1 MPDWQALH
9 DEYIAGG
16 ISQRK
21 LAAKY
26 GIDYGRI
33 RDKSIRDG
41 WVKDRER
48 AMSKAQAKV
57 EQKIA
62 TTAADN
68 ATTAARI
75 KAKLLRKLEREI
87 DYLPDKIGTD
97 SSVTEQSGRA
107 WASSSR
113 AASSGVRRDSGTE
126 SGKRFSQAF
135 MVQILLSAR
144 FRRHDEGRSSGRRW
158 FFRRRNHYKAKE
170 T

>member
-68 ATTAARI
+68 ATIAARI
-75 KAKLLRKLEREI
+75 KAKLLRKLEKEL
-87 DYLPDKIGTD
+87 DSMPDSIGTE
-97 SSVTEQSGRA
+97 TRQSMIERDKGKTKEATKVFKLRDLT
-107 WASSSR
+107 
-113 AASSGVRRDSGTE
+113 AAYKDLTDDMQTAAGIDVEDLSPLVE
-126 SGKRFSQAF
+126 
-135 MVQILLSAR
+135 LLR
-144 FRRHDEGRSSGRRW
+144 
-158 FFRRRNHYKAKE
+158 
-170 T
+170 

>member
-1 MPDWQALH
+1 MPDWQTLH

-48 AMSKAQAKV
+48 AMRKAQAKV

-68 ATTAARI
+68 ATIAARI
-75 KAKLLRKLEREI
+75 KAKLLRKLEKEL
-87 DYLPDKIGTD
+87 DSLPDSIGTE
-97 SSVTEQSGRA
+97 TRQSMIERDKGKTKEATKVFKLRDLT
-107 WASSSR
+107 
-113 AASSGVRRDSGTE
+113 AAYKDLTDDMQTAAGIDVEDLSPLVE
-126 SGKRFSQAF
+126 
-135 MVQILLSAR
+135 LLR
-144 FRRHDEGRSSGRRW
+144 
-158 FFRRRNHYKAKE
+158 
-170 T
+170 